1 MNMSTNGIGH
11 AQASAPSFVDY
22 PLRSATAVEP
32 GKTVSIPH
40 RLRRNA
46 TIIDVMSSPE
56 TVIENAAL
64 NRRRID
70 LSEDKRSLHE
80 ILLVEPCEA
89 PGGAFCVFKVR
100 NSSDVSTVLD
110 IIVRVTNEHG
120 PEVESPSPFRM
131 SNASA
136 STASEPRKA
145 PAPKTRKPEPSQQV
159 RISNKASSKT
169 TKGGGVRRPPP
180 GMSDKERAK
189 ERAKR
194 AQVRSRMDEAGVI
207 TVTPLV
213 QPDAGSKVI
222 TIFRAHASALQSFFA
237 TRARMRPQLRPMLMN
252 ALAKANAR
260 VVGDATKVPAGE
272 IAILLPEADV
282 AALYKAIRLHQE
294 YQLPAVQ
301 AASIKLAI
309 QKALAGAPSDPVI
322 TAPAQ
327 QLAADVTES
336 SDDSSEIKEADAM
349 LAEDLSNPSTPV
361 DGRSE

>member
-1 MNMSTNGIGH
+1 MDNHMNMDMNGIGH
-11 AQASAPSFVDY
+11 AQPSAPSFVDY
-22 PLRSATAVEP
+22 PLRSKEAVEP

-46 TIIDVMSSPE
+46 TIVDVMTSSPE
-56 TVIENAAL
+56 TVIEKAAL

-70 LSEDKRSLHE
+70 LSEDKRSLQE

-89 PGGAFCVFKVR
+89 PGGAFCVFTVR
-100 NSSDVSTVLD
+100 NNSDAAMNLNL
-110 IIVRVTNEHG
+110 IVRVTDEHG
-120 PEVESPSPFRM
+120 PVVESPSPFRM
-131 SNASA
+131 DAAAVN
-136 STASEPRKA
+136 EPRKA
-145 PAPKTRKPEPSQQV
+145 PVPKTRKPDPARQV
-159 RISNKASSKT
+159 RASSKT

-194 AQVRSRMDEAGVI
+194 ALARVDEAGVI

-213 QPDAGSKVI
+213 QPGAGSKVI
-222 TIFRAHASALQSFFA
+222 TLFRAHASVLQSFFA
-237 TRARMRPQLRPMLMN
+237 THARIRPQLRPMLMH

-260 VVGDATKVPAGE
+260 VTGDATKVPAGE
-272 IAILLPEADV
+272 VAILLPEADV

-294 YQLPAVQ
+294 YQLPALQ
-301 AASIKLAI
+301 AASIRLAI
-309 QKALAGAPSDPVI
+309 QKALAGVTSDPVI

-327 QLAADVTES
+327 QLAAES
-336 SDDSSEIKEADAM
+336 VIDSSEIKEADAM